1 MVLFGGILSITKI
14 SFLVFCVFLI
24 AGLGYL
30 LGRITI
36 KGVSLGTA
44 GVFIVALLFGAF
56 LYNPLAEQLKVG
68 DATYVVNAL
77 KIVENLGLILFV
89 TSVGFI
95 AGPNFF
101 GDFKRN
107 FKSYI
112 VLGLLII
119 LVGGISCWACTFFD
133 IKVFGRDAKEAAAM
147 LVGLLY
153 GSLTSTPAFSA
164 AKATVATEE
173 LEAIVA
179 VGHGIAYLFGV
190 VGVVLF
196 VQLVPKFS
204 KANMEEE
211 RAKLSENNPEVPS
224 KLTGKELELDGFGFC
239 AFSIV
244 AVDDNGNECGEDA
257 KRNLGLRFAL
267 PKYQNNIVLNIS
279 GDKNSINTDINSL
292 LNVYG
297 DIAYVEMDK
306 LNPFI
311 DNLKERY
318 DKIDCIDSHL
328 IIPRMINE
336 KPENDIDALK
346 QVLYKRFGEEE
357 FNKYKLHFGTG
368 EDKEY
373 YQAEDEYKIYF
384 QQHLSSK
391 DGGMSSYCKY
401 AYADSVSG
409 GNFTLTL
416 SEIASRWDGNDNY
429 EILKI
434 KESALTRITLID
446 ERLYDKMKRQGAETE
461 LSCKNIRVLNY
472 KEPES
477 QADESIMKL
486 FIGNKFNRGGDATH
500 FLSIHLGLVEKIIKD
515 STFFNSMT
523 DENGEK
529 YSAKSPEARTT
540 ALMRLLK
547 ECFGPKVFISVHSG
561 RGNFSAE
568 LEGPLSVYPFISM
581 AAIENTYDNSKYLL
595 CQLFYSTIYLGKGV
609 ANKES

>member
-1 MVLFGGILSITKI
+1 MVLGILSIKTL
-14 SFLVFCVFLI
+14 SFLVFCVFAI

-44 GVFIVALLFGAF
+44 GVFIVALLFGAL

-68 DATYVVNAL
+68 GTSYVTNAL

-147 LVGLLY
+147 LVGLLS

-244 AVDDNGNECGEDA
+244 AV
-257 KRNLGLRFAL
+257 LGIL
-267 PKYQNNIVLNIS
+267 VGS
-279 GDKNSINTDINSL
+279 
-292 LNVYG
+292 
-297 DIAYVEMDK
+297 
-306 LNPFI
+306 
-311 DNLKERY
+311 
-318 DKIDCIDSHL
+318 
-328 IIPRMINE
+328 
-336 KPENDIDALK
+336 
-346 QVLYKRFGEEE
+346 
-357 FNKYKLHFGTG
+357 
-368 EDKEY
+368 
-373 YQAEDEYKIYF
+373 
-384 QQHLSSK
+384 
-391 DGGMSSYCKY
+391 
-401 AYADSVSG
+401 
-409 GNFTLTL
+409 
-416 SEIASRWDGNDNY
+416 
-429 EILKI
+429 LKI
-434 KESALTRITLID
+434 
-446 ERLYDKMKRQGAETE
+446 
-461 LSCKNIRVLNY
+461 
-472 KEPES
+472 
-477 QADESIMKL
+477 
-486 FIGNKFNRGGDATH
+486 
-500 FLSIHLGLVEKIIKD
+500 
-515 STFFNSMT
+515 
-523 DENGEK
+523 
-529 YSAKSPEARTT
+529 
-540 ALMRLLK
+540 
-547 ECFGPKVFISVHSG
+547 
-561 RGNFSAE
+561 GNFSLTTTGGCLLMSLIFGHFAKIGNVSVTPSTATLKNFRE
-568 LEGPLSVYPFISM
+568 LGLM
-581 AAIENTYDNSKYLL
+581 
-595 CQLFYSTIYLGKGV
+595 LFLIGAGV
-609 ANKES
+609 AGGAEFVKYFEWVYFIYGIIMTLLPMIVGYIFAKYVLKLNLLNNLGSICGGMTSTPALGTLISTAGTEKVAGAYASTYPIALISVVLVSQILILMF